1 MKVVKSIAL
10 AGIVMAPFFLRAQEK
25 TDKDKTDTSEIT
37 VKVISRKNKDSV
49 IITGNGQPWVKASRQ
64 RNVET
69 SWFGIDL
76 GFANF
81 ADHTNYGSAGAQAY
95 APGSN
100 ANWFD
105 LRFGKSVNVNIWV
118 LTQKVNLVNHVLHL
132 KYALGMELNNYR
144 FENAVRFNP
153 HPGTDAPD
161 PAVVYMDNEPDRNYS
176 KNKLAAD
183 YVTVPLMLNVTFPSK
198 NRKVVEAGN
207 KTVKVRASR
216 EFGFSLGMSAGYL
229 YSARNK
235 TITSDNG
242 KQKAKDNFELN
253 PWKLSYVGELNL
265 GYVSLYGS
273 YAVKSMFKRGL
284 DMTPYTMGIRLGL

>member
-1 MKVVKSIAL
+1 MKVIKLMAL
-10 AGIVMAPFFLRAQEK
+10 IGTIVAPFFVQAQEK
-25 TDKDKTDTSEIT
+25 GDKSRMDTSEIT
-37 VKVISRKNKDSV
+37 VRVISKKNKDSV
-49 IITGNGQPWVKASRQ
+49 LITDNGQSWVKASSK
-64 RNVET
+64 RNVAT

-81 ADHTNYGSAGAQAY
+81 VDHTNFSGAAAQAY
-95 APGSN
+95 APGAN

-118 LTQKVNLVNHVLHL
+118 LTQKVNLVSHVLHL

-144 FENAVRFNP
+144 FESPVRFNP
-153 HPGTDAPD
+153 HPDPDAAD
-161 PAVVYMDNEPDRNYS
+161 PAVVYMDNEPGRSYS

-183 YVTVPLMLNVTFPSK
+183 YVTLPLMLNVTFPSK
-198 NRKVVEAGN
+198 NRKVIETGN

-216 EFGFSLGMSAGYL
+216 EFGFSVGMSAGYL
-229 YSARNK
+229 YAARNK

-242 KQKAKDNFELN
+242 KQKAKDNFDLN
-253 PWKLSYVGELNL
+253 PWKLSYVGEINL

-284 DMTPYTMGIRLGL
+284 DMTPYTVGVRLGL